1 MDCLAFVVIEISGS
15 RQSIFRDGADLGEF
29 CAAVL
34 RRLAT
39 AEQKDSENQGSH
51 GDGPIS
57 HLIPPEARILHPW
70 RAGSVAG
77 RAFTLRAMASNLT
90 SNDNLLRI
98 AISSASRLLPRKANR
113 LISFSP
119 SPMTVISHSW
129 VSPMSRSSKTV
140 ELKK

>member
-1 MDCLAFVVIEISGS
+1 MDCLAYVVIEISGS
-15 RQSIFRDGADLGEF
+15 RQSIIRVGADLGEF

-57 HLIPPEARILHPW
+57 HLIPPEARILPPW
-70 RAGSVAG
+70 RAGAVAG

-90 SNDNLLRI
+90 SADNLPRI
-98 AISSASRLLPRKANR
+98 AISSASRRLPLKVN
-113 LISFSP
+113 LPIGFSP
-119 SPMTVISHSW
+119 
-129 VSPMSRSSKTV
+129 
-140 ELKK
+140 